1 MAFLCLRKEGKVMQ
15 KKQFVVIG
23 LGRFGGSLVEE
34 FAKLGVEVLAI
45 DKSEELVSQYNSI
58 ATHAVQA
65 NATDEATLKSLGL
78 RNFDHAIVSMGEDIE
93 SSILTSLLLKEMDV
107 KEVWV
112 KATNKYHQKVLTR
125 LGVDRIIQPERDMA
139 RRIAHHVVS
148 DKIIDY
154 IELSDSHSIVEI
166 SATKKVHN
174 KTLKDLNM
182 RAKYG
187 CTLIG
192 IQRNGDIVVSPTAEE
207 VLVEGDLM
215 IIIGRNEDIQRFEEI
230 GV

>member
-1 MAFLCLRKEGKVMQ
+1 MQ

-45 DKSEELVSQYNSI
+45 DKSEELVSQYTSV

-93 SSILTSLLLKEMDV
+93 SSILTSLLLKEMNV

-112 KATNKYHQKVLTR
+112 KAMNKYHQKVLTR

-139 RRIAHHVVS
+139 KRIAHHVVS

-207 VLVEGDLM
+207 VLREGDLM

>member
-1 MAFLCLRKEGKVMQ
+1 MQ